1 VDNETE
7 ELKSLIYENIN
18 RWKIYMQQEKE
29 KENERIHEEKKKI
42 SDDHKNTNLDS
53 TKTPSQFKK

>member
-1 VDNETE
+1 
-7 ELKSLIYENIN
+7 
-18 RWKIYMQQEKE
+18 MQQEKE
-29 KENERIHEEKKKI
+29 KENERIQVEKKNI

>member
-1 VDNETE
+1 
-7 ELKSLIYENIN
+7 
-18 RWKIYMQQEKE
+18 MQQEKE